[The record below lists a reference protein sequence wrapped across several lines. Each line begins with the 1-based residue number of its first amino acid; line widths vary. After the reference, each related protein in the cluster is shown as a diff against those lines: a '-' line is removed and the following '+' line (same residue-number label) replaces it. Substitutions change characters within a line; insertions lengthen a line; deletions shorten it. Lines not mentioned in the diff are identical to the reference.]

1 MTTKGAQV
9 VRRSRK
15 RERVRHAPV
24 LGALCLLREALA
36 TTAWFAVVRAV
47 VAVAS
52 VALFAL
58 GRSLSLSIG
67 RSCAAGG
74 AQRKAHSSGGGT
86 TRRNASKS
94 KSKSIVRQ

>member
-1 MTTKGAQV
+1 MHQSLERFAYCA
-9 VRRSRK
+9 K
-15 RERVRHAPV
+15 RLLLQ
-24 LGALCLLREALA
+24 LGLQWC
-36 TTAWFAVVRAV
+36 AV

-58 GRSLSLSIG
+58 GRSLSLSL
-67 RSCAAGG
+67 SVA
-74 AQRKAHSSGGGT
+74 RKAHSGGGT

>member
-1 MTTKGAQV
+1 MHQSLERFAYCA
-9 VRRSRK
+9 K
-15 RERVRHAPV
+15 RLLLQ
-24 LGALCLLREALA
+24 LGLQWC
-36 TTAWFAVVRAV
+36 AV

-74 AQRKAHSSGGGT
+74 AQRKAHSGGGT

>member
-1 MTTKGAQV
+1 MHQSLERFAYCA
-9 VRRSRK
+9 K
-15 RERVRHAPV
+15 RLLLQ
-24 LGALCLLREALA
+24 LGLQWC
-36 TTAWFAVVRAV
+36 AV

-67 RSCAAGG
+67 RG
-74 AQRKAHSSGGGT
+74 AQRKAHSGGGT